1 MRSQQVVAGCLLTVA
16 ITMAPSAGLAQ
27 GPATVVEAQVLKKIG
42 SWLISSIASYAA
54 GKALDTALGNDNEK
68 QLKAVETRLQAQL
81 DQGAANRRQIEEQLG
96 VARSELQILRK
107 LMSGIPSRQQ
117 LAKDRAKLE
126 TDLKTIRS
134 VLDEHE
140 KRLDDQDQH
149 LAENDRRLSELE
161 REHRGYQPPTSP
173 GTGPAPSP
181 SSPQAGGRLKIE
193 VRGRGNLIRLRVA
206 THPVFLG
213 TFRLKRSDGQ
223 ADYFLPPEAL
233 AIVELFAPASR
244 ISMPQSLEHQVQIL
258 SHGFSYQTQLY

>member
-1 MRSQQVVAGCLLTVA
+1 
-16 ITMAPSAGLAQ
+16 MAPSAGLAQ
-27 GPATVVEAQVLKKIG
+27 GVATIIEAPLLKGIG
-42 SWLISSIASYAA
+42 KWLVSSIVSYAA
-54 GKALDTALGNDNEK
+54 GKAIDPIVDKALGRDNETK
-68 QLKAVETRLQAQL
+68 LKAVEARLQAQL
-81 DQGAANRRQIEEQLG
+81 DKGASNRREIEEQLG

-140 KRLDDQDQH
+140 KRLDAQDQH

-161 REHRGYQPPTSP
+161 RERRGYLPPPSP
-173 GTGPAPSP
+173 GQAPSP
-181 SSPQAGGRLKIE
+181 SPPQAGGRLMIE
-193 VRGRGNLIRLRVA
+193 VRGRGNLIRLREA
-206 THPVFLG
+206 THAVFMG
-213 TFRLKRSDGQ
+213 TFRLTRSDGQ

-244 ISMPQSLEHQVQIL
+244 ISMPQRLAHQVQIL
-258 SHGFSYQTQLY
+258 SHGFSYKTQLY